1 MKFIS
6 KENLK
11 KTLAAILAAA
21 ALMSLAACSSKQSG
35 VSEKPAEQ
43 QEQTASESKRIFDVS
58 DISDFDTVDMN
69 GNQLTADFLK
79 EHKLT
84 LVNVMSSACNPCM
97 EELPGLMKLADE
109 FKDRDMGFLGINL
122 DMDMQGNPDQES
134 AKIMQKLQ
142 SENGDTMKI
151 VFPDQVLMEKVL
163 LNVSA
168 MPYTFFVDS
177 EGRVVGSDYLES
189 MTQDEWR
196 EIIEKELGE

>member
-6 KENLK
+6 RENLK
-11 KTLAAILAAA
+11 KSLAAILAAA
-21 ALMSLAACSSKQSG
+21 ALMSLAACSSKQSAAS
-35 VSEKPAEQ
+35 VKPAEQ
-43 QEQTASESKRIFDVS
+43 QEQTASESRRIFDVS

-69 GNQLTADFLK
+69 GDQLTADFLK

-84 LVNVMSSACNPCM
+84 LVNVMSSTCNPCM

-122 DMDMQGNPDQES
+122 DMDMQGNPDRES

-177 EGRVVGSDYLES
+177 EGNVVGSDYLES
-189 MTQDEWR
+189 MTQDQWR